1 MKKNRGHSVVLQV
14 RRGGNSDMTNEQT
27 KPSLAKNRTVIFA
40 VGGLLLLVVIILLV
54 SLLTRPARSVE
65 AFCSTY
71 RQENARLADSQ
82 GDTYSVKP
90 FTNSSSSPRDFVAT
104 LGKLE
109 QVAPEDIQPDVKTLK
124 QIFEK
129 IDQDPSQALSAS
141 VSGLGAESSVNDYI
155 S

>member
-1 MKKNRGHSVVLQV
+1 MA
-14 RRGGNSDMTNEQT
+14 TEQI
-27 KPSLAKNRTVIFA
+27 KPSPAKNRTVIFA
-40 VGGLLLLVVIILLV
+40 VGGLLLLVIIILLV

-65 AFCSTY
+65 AFCSTCK
-71 RQENARLADSQ
+71 QENTRLADSQ
-82 GDTYSVKP
+82 GNTHSVKP
-90 FTNSSSSPRDFVAT
+90 FTNSSSNPRDFVAA

-141 VSGLGAESSVNDYI
+141 MSGLGAESSVDNYT
-155 S
+155 SQHCKE